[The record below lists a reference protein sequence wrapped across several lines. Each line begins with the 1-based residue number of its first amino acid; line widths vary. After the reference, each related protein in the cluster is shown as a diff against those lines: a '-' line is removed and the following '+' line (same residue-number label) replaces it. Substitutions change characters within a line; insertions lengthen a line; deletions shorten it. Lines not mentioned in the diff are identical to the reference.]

1 LGEGISLRAEHG
13 PMIDKLAIALISPLG
28 TALVL
33 GVLALWLASLR
44 RLRLAWSLGAL
55 ALIWLWVWSMPVASH
70 ALRGALEAQYPAV
83 PMQSLPRA
91 QAIVVLGGSVR
102 PAKAVGQAP
111 DLSAAA
117 DRAWHAARLFHAG
130 KAPLL
135 VLSGGSDPQVSAT
148 SEAMAMRVFL
158 ADLGVPVNAMLLEEL
173 SRNTRQNAR
182 FTAEILRPRG
192 VTHIVLVTS
201 ALHMHRA
208 VTLFEAQG
216 FTVTPAA
223 TDHEARQRFS
233 AEDWLPDTGALDGS
247 ARALKEI
254 VGRMVGR

>member
-1 LGEGISLRAEHG
+1 
-13 PMIDKLAIALISPLG
+13 MFDKLAIALISPLG

-33 GVLALWLASLR
+33 GVLALWLASFR
-44 RLRLAWSLGAL
+44 RMRLARSLGAL

-70 ALRGALEAQYPAV
+70 ALRGTIEAQYPAV

-102 PAKAVGQAP
+102 PAEAVGQAP
-111 DLSAAA
+111 DLSAAS
-117 DRAWHAARLFHAG
+117 DRVWHAARLFHAG

-135 VLSGGSDPQVSAT
+135 VLSGGSDPQMSAT
-148 SEAMAMRVFL
+148 SEAVAMSVFL
-158 ADLGVPVNAMLLEEL
+158 VDLGVPAKAMLLEEF

-182 FTAEILRPRG
+182 FTAEILQPRG
-192 VTHIVLVTS
+192 VTRIVLVTS

-208 VTLFEAQG
+208 MALFEAQG
-216 FTVTPAA
+216 FKVTPAA
-223 TDHEARQRFS
+223 TDHEASQRFNP
-233 AEDWLPDTGALDGS
+233 EDWLPDTGALDGS

-254 VGRMVGR
+254 VGRVVGR